1 MQSVRNTGFNKSP
14 VFFYNRKM
22 IEYSIYYTIFVQYGM
37 NQEFVISDEQQLEM
51 YSTYERLSKM
61 KNLNLL
67 NHNGTIQP
75 TL

>member
-1 MQSVRNTGFNKSP
+1 
-14 VFFYNRKM
+14 M

-61 KNLNLL
+61 RNLKLL
-67 NHNGTIQP
+67 KYNGIIQP

>member
-1 MQSVRNTGFNKSP
+1 
-14 VFFYNRKM
+14 M

-61 KNLNLL
+61 KNLKLL
-67 NHNGTIQP
+67 KYNGIIQP
-75 TL
+75 AL